1 MSMYMDELTTAV
13 AQDVIPLRGSMV
25 QLLLAFSFGAF
36 GVIVL
41 LYGVIRLSQRDERP
55 LSPARRA
62 WIVGGVVGS
71 AAFLLMLAWWAWISP
86 PGALRGFSP
95 Q

>member
-1 MSMYMDELTTAV
+1 
-13 AQDVIPLRGSMV
+13 MV

-41 LYGVIRLSQRDERP
+41 LYGVVRLSQRDERP

-62 WIVGGVVGS
+62 WILGGVAGS
-71 AAFLLMLAWWAWISP
+71 VIFLLTLAWWAWVAP
-86 PGALRGFSP
+86 PGALGGFSP